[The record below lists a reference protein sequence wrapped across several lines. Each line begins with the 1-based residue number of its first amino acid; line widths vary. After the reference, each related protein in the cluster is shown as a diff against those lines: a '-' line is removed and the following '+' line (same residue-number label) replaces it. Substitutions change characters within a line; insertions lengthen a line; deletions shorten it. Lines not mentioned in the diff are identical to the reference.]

1 MEFHKNLRKRITKC
15 QQELDEIFYQTL
27 EELDRIT
34 KEILEKLEVKEECP
48 EQ

>member
-1 MEFHKNLRKRITKC
+1 MGFHKNLRKRITKC
-15 QQELDEIFYQTL
+15 QQELDDILYLTL

-34 KEILEKLEVKEECP
+34 NEILKKLEVEEECP